1 MRICIFEDE
10 GYESLYP
17 LSLTRP
23 VFELRCGQITLRERI
38 LRSFPGEKISYFMRD
53 YLVPIFQKNKRGVS
67 VNETDVLKNKD
78 TLFINGRWLLGK
90 GELRQDAQEE
100 AGVCGKD
107 ILYLRV
113 RAKSMKDCFS
123 PDFTELFTSLRQRL
137 KKRQI
142 KANLITYPWD
152 LIENNSRV
160 LREDFDFRN
169 NKGIQ
174 GEFSSSARI
183 YGKEDNIFVAKSAK
197 IQPLVFLD
205 IEEGPIYIDEE
216 AKVFAHSHIR
226 GPSYIGKRSQIL
238 GAKIGEGTSIG
249 PACRIG
255 GEVEESIIYGFSN
268 KPHEGFLGHSYVGEW
283 VNLGALCTN
292 SDLKNDYS
300 SVQVHI
306 KGKLQDSGLVKVGS
320 FIGDHS
326 KLGIGCLLNTGT
338 VIGASSNV
346 VAAAGV
352 LPKFVPS
359 FTWCLNGKFYKGYGF
374 EKTINTAKMVMSRRG
389 VTMSLEEVEMLKEVF
404 KTTEKERDRLI
415 ERSRR

>member
-1 MRICIFEDE
+1 MRICIFEDK
-10 GYESLYP
+10 GYENLYP

-23 VFELRCGQITLRERI
+23 VFQLKCGQITLRERI
-38 LRSFPGEKISYFMRD
+38 LRSFPGEKISYFIRN
-53 YLVPIFQKNKRGVS
+53 YLVPIFQKNQPGVS
-67 VNETDVLKNKD
+67 VNDTDVLKNED
-78 TLFINGRWLLGK
+78 VLFINGRWLLGK
-90 GELRQDAQEE
+90 GELQRDGHEE
-100 AGVCGKD
+100 VRVCGKD

-123 PDFTELFTSLRQRL
+123 PDFTELFTSLKQRL
-137 KKRQI
+137 KKRQM
-142 KANLITYPWD
+142 KASLITYPWD

-183 YGKEDNIFVAKSAK
+183 YGREDNVFVAKSAK
-197 IQPLVFLD
+197 IQPLVLLD
-205 IEEGPIYIDEE
+205 NEEGPIYIDEG
-216 AKVFAHSHIR
+216 ATVFAHSHIR

-249 PACRIG
+249 PLCRMG
-255 GEVEESIIYGFSN
+255 GEVEESIIHGFSN
-268 KPHEGFLGHSYVGEW
+268 KPHAGFLGHSYVGEW
-283 VNLGALCTN
+283 VNMGALCTN

-300 SVQVHI
+300 RVQVHI
-306 KGKLQDSGLVKVGS
+306 KGKFQDSGLVKVGS

-338 VIGASSNV
+338 VIGVSSNV

-359 FTWCLNGKFYKGYGF
+359 FTWCLNGQFYKGHGF
-374 EKTINTAKMVMSRRG
+374 EKMIDTAKVVMSRRD
-389 VTMSLEEVEMLKEVF
+389 VTMSLEEVKILKKVF

-415 ERSRR
+415 ERTRR

>member
-53 YLVPIFQKNKRGVS
+53 YLVPIFQKNKPGVS
-67 VNETDVLKNKD
+67 VNNTNVLKNKD
-78 TLFINGRWLLGK
+78 TLFINGRWLLGE

-100 AGVCGKD
+100 TGVCGKD

-123 PDFTELFTSLRQRL
+123 PDFTELFASLKQRL

-142 KANLITYPWD
+142 KASLITYLWD

-169 NKGIQ
+169 NRGIQ

-197 IQPLVFLD
+197 IQPLVLLD
-205 IEEGPIYIDEE
+205 TEEGPIYIDEE
-216 AKVFAHSHIR
+216 ATVFAHTHIR

-238 GAKIGEGTSIG
+238 GANIGEGTSIG
-249 PACRIG
+249 PVCRIG
-255 GEVEESIIYGFSN
+255 GEVEESIIHGFSN
-268 KPHEGFLGHSYVGEW
+268 KPHAGFLGHSYVGEW
-283 VNLGALCTN
+283 VNMGALCTN

-338 VIGASSNV
+338 VIGISSNV

-352 LPKFVPS
+352 LPKFIPS
-359 FTWCLNGKFYKGYGF
+359 FTWCLNGQFYKGYGF
-374 EKTINTAKMVMSRRG
+374 EKMINTAKVVMSRRG
-389 VTMSLEEVEMLKEVF
+389 VAMSLEEVKMLKEVF
-404 KTTEKERDRLI
+404 KTTGKERDRLI

>member
-17 LSLTRP
+17 LSLTRA
-23 VFELRCGQITLRERI
+23 VFQLKCGQITLRERI
-38 LRSFPGEKISYFMRD
+38 LRSFPGEKTSYFIRD
-53 YLVPIFQKNKRGVS
+53 HLVPIFQKNKPGVS
-67 VNETDVLKNKD
+67 VNDTDVLKND
-78 TLFINGRWLLGK
+78 DVLLINGRWLLGK
-90 GELRQDAQEE
+90 EELRQDGHEE

-113 RAKSMKDCFS
+113 QAKSMKDCFS
-123 PDFTELFTSLRQRL
+123 PNFTELFTSLKQRL

-142 KANLITYPWD
+142 KASLITYPWD
-152 LIENNSRV
+152 LIDNNSRV

-183 YGKEDNIFVAKSAK
+183 YGKEDNAFVAKSAK
-197 IQPLVFLD
+197 IQPLVLLD
-205 IEEGPIYIDEE
+205 TEEGPIYIDEE
-216 AKVFAHSHIR
+216 AIVFAHSHIR

-249 PACRIG
+249 PVCRIG
-255 GEVEESIIYGFSN
+255 GEVEESIIHGFSN

-326 KLGIGCLLNTGT
+326 KLSIGCLLNTGT
-338 VIGASSNV
+338 VIGVSSNV

-352 LPKFVPS
+352 LPKFIPS
-359 FTWCLNGKFYKGYGF
+359 FTWCLNGQFYKGYGF
-374 EKTINTAKMVMSRRG
+374 EKMINTARVVMSRRG
-389 VTMSLEEVEMLKEVF
+389 VTMSLEEVEMLKKVF
-404 KTTEKERDRLI
+404 KITEKERDRLI

>member
-1 MRICIFEDE
+1 MRVCIFEDE
-10 GYESLYP
+10 RCESLYP

-23 VFELRCGQITLRERI
+23 VFQLKCGQITLRERI

-53 YLVPIFQKNKRGVS
+53 YLVPIFRKNQPRVS
-67 VNETDVLKNKD
+67 VNDTDVLKNED
-78 TLFINGRWLLGK
+78 VLLINGRWLLSR
-90 GELRQDAQEE
+90 GELRQDGHEE
-100 AGVCGKD
+100 MGVCGKD

-113 RAKSMKDCFS
+113 QAKSMKDCLS
-123 PDFTELFTSLRQRL
+123 PDFTELFTSLKQRL

-142 KANLITYPWD
+142 KASLITYPWD
-152 LIENNSRV
+152 LTENNSRI
-160 LREDFDFRN
+160 LREDFDFKN
-169 NKGIQ
+169 DKGIQ

-183 YGKEDNIFVAKSAK
+183 YGEEDNLFVAKSAK
-197 IQPLVFLD
+197 IQPLVLLD
-205 IEEGPIYIDEE
+205 TEEGPIYIDEE
-216 AKVFAHSHIR
+216 ATVFAHSHIR

-249 PACRIG
+249 PVCRIG
-255 GEVEESIIYGFSN
+255 GEVEESIIHGFIN
-268 KPHEGFLGHSYVGEW
+268 KPHAGFLGHSYVGEW

-300 SVQVHI
+300 PVQVHI
-306 KGKLQDSGLVKVGS
+306 KGKLWDSGVVKVGS

-338 VIGASSNV
+338 VIGVSSNV
-346 VAAAGV
+346 VAAGGV
-352 LPKFVPS
+352 LPKFIPS

-374 EKTINTAKMVMSRRG
+374 EKMMETAKVVMSRRG
-389 VTMSLEEVEMLKEVF
+389 VTMSLEEVEILKEAF
-404 KTTEKERDRLI
+404 KITEKERDRLI